1 MKVLILGS
9 SGLLGNTLK
18 IFLKEKKIK
27 TYFISKKKSYKN
39 NFYLKNFKNKKKL
52 EQIIKIIN
60 PGYIIN
66 CIGATHHHKTY
77 ENKNDTKFINSILP
91 FFLSKLCLKQKIYFI
106 HISTDCV
113 FSGKS
118 GNYSEKSR
126 KNPLSF
132 YGLTKSKGEVKNRY
146 SATLRTSFIGPEVKT
161 KNQLFNWFFNQKDEI
176 KGFDKAF
183 FSGLTSLELSNII
196 YTYFLKKNFFY
207 NLIVNISGP
216 KISKYKLLLLISK
229 VFKKKILIK
238 KFSKFKIDRSL
249 NSKKFR
255 KLTGY
260 KIKKWNKMLA
270 ELRKFMIKNKYKL
283 NY

>member
-1 MKVLILGS
+1 MNVLILGS

-27 TYFISKKKSYKN
+27 TFFVSKKKSYKHN
-39 NFYLKNFKNKKKL
+39 LYLKNFKNTKKL
-52 EQIIKIIN
+52 EQIIKILN
-60 PGYIIN
+60 PKYIIN

-77 ENKNDTKFINSILP
+77 GNKYDTKFINSILP
-91 FFLSKLCLKQKIYFI
+91 TFLSKLCLKQKIYFI

-118 GNYSEKSR
+118 GNYSENSR
-126 KNPLSF
+126 KNPLDY

-146 SATLRTSFIGPEVKT
+146 STTIRTSFIGPEVKT
-161 KNQLFNWFFNQKDEI
+161 KKQLLNWFLSQKDEV
-176 KGFDKAF
+176 KGFDNAF

-196 YTYFLKKNFFY
+196 YTHFLKKHFFY
-207 NLIVNISGP
+207 NLILNIGGP
-216 KISKYKLLLLISK
+216 KISKYNLLLLISK
-229 VFKKKILIK
+229 IFKKKILIK

-260 KIKKWNKMLA
+260 KIKKWDKMLV
-270 ELRKFMIKNKYKL
+270 ELRKFIIKYKL

>member
-27 TYFISKKKSYKN
+27 PYYITKNKSHKY
-39 NFYLKNFKNKKKL
+39 NFCLKNFKNFKKL
-52 EQIIKIIN
+52 EKIIKKIK
-60 PGYIIN
+60 PKYIIN
-66 CIGATHHHKTY
+66 CIGVTHHHKTY
-77 ENKNDTKFINSILP
+77 EDKNNTKSINSILP
-91 FFLSKLCLKQKIYFI
+91 VFLSKLCFKQKIYLV

-126 KNPLSF
+126 KNPIGY
-132 YGLTKSKGEVKNRY
+132 YGLTKSKGEVKNLY
-146 SATLRTSFIGPEVKT
+146 STTIRTSFIGPEVKT
-161 KNQLFNWFFNQKDEI
+161 KNQLLNWFLSQKNETN
-176 KGFDKAF
+176 GFDKAF

-196 YTYFLKKNFFY
+196 YTYFLKKHFYY
-207 NLIVNISGP
+207 NLILNIGGP

-229 VFKKKILIK
+229 VFKKRITIN

-249 NSKKFR
+249 NSNKFMKISKYRKKSW
-255 KLTGY
+255 LL
-260 KIKKWNKMLA
+260 MLKD
-270 ELRKFMIKNKYKL
+270 LKKFMIL
-283 NY
+283 NNFKF